1 MLLQGPRVIIR
12 PLTRADLDQMAAW
25 RPYDSPLYAD
35 ANWTQRP
42 PRELDRWYAHHS
54 RDPQRMLCTVT
65 DRAGRVI
72 GSITL
77 REIDGRR
84 SARLGITL
92 GADFVEQGYGTEA
105 LTCFIGYYFEELGFA
120 KMALDVAGYNRRAIR
135 VYEKLGFAQVGE
147 RKRPVG
153 KRKALALL
161 KGSRAADLE
170 RFLRRDWF
178 GRYWVSCYEMELTRE
193 DWGKRTSGNSG
204 CGDVEMRDAD
214 RIYESRITGFT
225 NSRPTR

>member
-1 MLLQGPRVIIR
+1 MLLHGPRVVIR
-12 PLTRADLDQMAAW
+12 PLTRTDLDQMAAW

-35 ANWTQRP
+35 ANWAQRP
-42 PRELDRWYAHHS
+42 RRELDRWYAHHS
-54 RDPQRMLCTVT
+54 RDPQRMLCAVT
-65 DRAGRVI
+65 DRAGQVI

-92 GADFVEQGYGTEA
+92 GADFVNRGYGTEA
-105 LTCFIGYYFEELGFA
+105 LACFIDYYFEELGFA
-120 KMALDVAGYNRRAIR
+120 KLVLDVAGYNRRAIR

-147 RKRPVG
+147 RERPVG

-161 KGSRAADLE
+161 KGSRAADVG
-170 RFLRRDWF
+170 RFLRRDWL

-193 DWGKRTSGNSG
+193 GWEKRTFGNSG
-204 CGDVEMRDAD
+204 FGDAEMRDSD
-214 RIYESRITGFT
+214 RIRESRITGFT
-225 NSRPTR
+225 NSWPTR